1 MNEETLLNEYKLN
14 GFLLLKN
21 CLNQDEI
28 FKILR
33 DCKNIFLKQ
42 FIYKKYIDYINIE
55 DLDTHLFDALLIKL
69 FEEDFSTFSNCGK
82 QVQHLISLHKLG
94 VSDVFLKVLKQI
106 GLKTPT
112 ISTRPVV
119 FFNHPKLAKEKV
131 FYKVDSHQDWRSMQ
145 GSLNSV
151 VIWVPLMTITKNIG
165 ALEIL
170 PKSHKLGLI
179 TDAIDHGFGIVN
191 LSDTQKSNLISV
203 EVEPGDILI
212 FSSFLVHQSG
222 ENISNTPRWSCHF
235 RFNDLSEETFIQ
247 RGFAHPYIYKPD
259 DKLITPN
266 FPTITQV
273 KTTFE

>member
-1 MNEETLLNEYKLN
+1 MNKETLLNDYKSN
-14 GFLLLKN
+14 GYLLLKN
-21 CLNQDEI
+21 YVIQDEI
-28 FKILR
+28 QKILK
-33 DCKNIFLKQ
+33 DCKNIFLIQ
-42 FIYKKYIDYINIE
+42 FIHKKYIDFINIE
-55 DLDTHLFDALLIKL
+55 DLDPVLFDNLLIKL
-69 FEEDFSTFSNCGK
+69 FEEDFITFSNCGK

-106 GLKTPT
+106 GLKIPT

-145 GSLNSV
+145 GSLNSI

-179 TDAIDHGFGIVN
+179 TDTIDHGFGMVN
-191 LSDTQKSNLISV
+191 LSEIQKNNLMSV
-203 EVEPGDILI
+203 EVMPGDILI
-212 FSSFLVHQSG
+212 FSSLLVHQSG

-235 RFNDLSEETFIQ
+235 RFNDLSEETFIE
-247 RGFAHPYIYKPD
+247 RGYAHPYIYKPD

-266 FPTITQV
+266 FPTIAQV
-273 KTTFE
+273 NTTFE

>member
-33 DCKNIFLKQ
+33 DCKNIFFKQ